1 MSSAAWAPSVRGSGR
16 GSTLEPGEP
25 GDYVLVCFIPGR
37 DGIPHV
43 MKGMV
48 TPVTIG

>member
-1 MSSAAWAPSVRGSGR
+1 MGALGPGQRAWI
-16 GSTLEPGEP
+16 TIEPGEP
-25 GDYVLVCFIPGR
+25 GEYVLVCFVPGR